1 MLYLRSF
8 LFNFLMFITVPF
20 FATFSLACFWMPY
33 EKRYP
38 IIIAWQCLMIDLA
51 KKICGIRY
59 EIYGWENLP
68 EVPFVIASNHQSTWE
83 TLAFPAIFPNVCYV
97 LKKELFN
104 IPFFGWTLRL
114 LQPIAIDRSQKANA
128 MEQILRQGKE
138 RLDKGR
144 TIIIF
149 PEGRRMPIDQPG
161 QFRAGAAVLAKTT
174 NVPLVPVS
182 HDAGKCWPRRSWLK
196 RPGVITIKIG
206 KPILPDN
213 ISPAE
218 LHQKLVEVLKV
229 KP

>member
-1 MLYLRSF
+1 
-8 LFNFLMFITVPF
+8 
-20 FATFSLACFWMPY
+20 MPY

-114 LQPIAIDRSQKANA
+114 LQPIGIDRSQKANA

-174 NVPLVPVS
+174 NVPLVPIS

-213 ISPAE
+213 ISSAE
-218 LHQKLVEVLKV
+218 LHQKLVEALTV